1 MMLQPAQAQ
10 PRWRPWLT
18 MLLDQIALLVVLGL
32 LIGFFGLTN
41 RRFFSQA
48 TFLTIANQ
56 SPSHVVLAVGMT
68 YVLIIAGI
76 DLSIGSVLALCAA
89 TTGVLMLQ
97 YNVSL
102 PIAALAALLVGL
114 LCGCINGMVTVAWS
128 IPSFIVTLGMLEAA
142 RGGAHL
148 LTDSRTQYIGSRAG
162 TIAQISV
169 GGLSLPFVIAIVVV
183 IIGQLVLSRT
193 VFGRYMIAV
202 GTNEEAVRL
211 SGVNPRPVKLA
222 VFAIAGLMAG
232 LGAIIETSRAQSA
245 NPNAGTGLELE
256 VIAAVVVGGTS
267 LMGGRGSVISSTLGV
282 AIMTVL
288 SAGLAAR
295 GVSDEKKRV
304 ITGSVII
311 LAVILDYYRNRL
323 SRE

>member
-1 MMLQPAQAQ
+1 
-10 PRWRPWLT
+10 

-32 LIGFFGLTN
+32 LIGFFALTN

-56 SPSHVVLAVGMT
+56 IPSHVVLAVGMT
-68 YVLIIAGI
+68 YVLVIAGI
-76 DLSIGSVLALCAA
+76 DLSVGSVLALCAA

-97 YNVSL
+97 FQL
-102 PIAALAALLVGL
+102 PLSIAGLAALVVGL
-114 LCGCINGMVTVAWS
+114 LCGCINGLVTVGWS

-142 RGGAHL
+142 RGAAHL

-162 TIAQISV
+162 ALAQLGIA
-169 GGLSLPFVIAIVVV
+169 GLSLPFVIAIAVV
-183 IIGQLVLSRT
+183 ILGQLVLSRT

-232 LGAIIETSRAQSA
+232 IGAVIETSRAQSA

-267 LMGGRGSVISSTLGV
+267 LMGGRGSVISSFLGV
-282 AIMTVL
+282 VIIAVL
-288 SAGLAAR
+288 SAGLATYGHQ
-295 GVSDEKKRV
+295 GVRDETKRM
-304 ITGSVII
+304 ITGCVIVGAA
-311 LAVILDYYRNRL
+311 LLDAYRR
-323 SRE
+323 RWRAA